1 MAIEE
6 PPSGKTVNR
15 WREYKQAGKIGMA
28 GAGAG
33 IQVAQFATGTGTLAL
48 IAAGSAASAT
58 GIGLV
63 VTGAVFTLAT
73 AGCSAVSA
81 HKSRL
86 HRNGLQ
92 AIYDRRNAYACGPVD
107 IKDTNGVNRFEHK
120 SISEDVLPYL
130 VEQKNKKYHRK
141 VVGAVPGIGLAE
153 TLRAVGKKA
162 YKAASGTLG
171 VERNRSAR
179 WLAKHLITHNCG
191 LAQAII
197 AELFSFEEMVWI
209 KDQEFDDVVKL
220 IEGKMKST

>member
-1 MAIEE
+1 MPIEE
-6 PPSGKTVNR
+6 PPPGKAVNR

-28 GAGAG
+28 GAGVG
-33 IQVAQFATGTGTLAL
+33 IQVAQLATGTGTMAL
-48 IAAGSAASAT
+48 VAAGAAASAT

-63 VTGAVFTLAT
+63 VTGAVLTLAT

-92 AIYDRRNAYACGPVD
+92 AIYERRNAYVCGPVD
-107 IKDTNGVNRFEHK
+107 KADPKGMNHFEHK

-141 VVGAVPGIGLAE
+141 VVGAVPGLGLAE

-179 WLAKHLITHNCG
+179 WLAKHLITHDC
-191 LAQAII
+191 AMTQAIV

>member
-63 VTGAVFTLAT
+63 VTGAVLTLAT
-73 AGCSAVSA
+73 AGFSAVSA

-86 HRNGLQ
+86 HRNTLQ
-92 AIYDRRNAYACGPVD
+92 AIFERRKEFICRVIDAKEPGGINH
-107 IKDTNGVNRFEHK
+107 FEHQC
-120 SISEDVLPYL
+120 ISEDVLPYL
-130 VEQKNKKYHRK
+130 IEQKNKKYHRK
-141 VVGAVPGIGLAE
+141 VVGAVPGLGLAE

-179 WLAKHLITHNCG
+179 WMAKHLITHDCA
-191 LAQAII
+191 LVQAII

-209 KDQEFDDVVKL
+209 KDQEFDEVVKL

>member
-1 MAIEE
+1 MPIEE
-6 PPSGKTVNR
+6 PPSGKSVNR

-28 GAGAG
+28 GAGVG
-33 IQVAQFATGTGTLAL
+33 VQVAQFATGTGTLAL
-48 IAAGSAASAT
+48 MAAGSAASAT

-92 AIYDRRNAYACGPVD
+92 AIYERRNAYGCGPVD
-107 IKDTNGVNRFEHK
+107 IKDSNGVNRFEHK

-141 VVGAVPGIGLAE
+141 VVGALPGIGLAE

-171 VERNRSAR
+171 VERKRSAR

-191 LAQAII
+191 LAQAIV

>member
-6 PPSGKTVNR
+6 PSPGKTVNR
-15 WREYKQAGKIGMA
+15 WTKAKFAGKFGLSA
-28 GAGAG
+28 GGG
-33 IQVAQFATGTGTLAL
+33 SISVAQTATGTGTLAL
-48 IAAGSAASAT
+48 ISAGSAASAT

-63 VTGAVFTLAT
+63 VTGAVFTLVT
-73 AGCSAVSA
+73 AGFSAVSA

-92 AIYDRRNAYACGPVD
+92 AIYDRRNAYGCGPID
-107 IKDTNGVNRFEHK
+107 IKDIKGINRFEHK
-120 SISEDVLPYL
+120 SVSEDVLPYL

-141 VVGAVPGIGLAE
+141 GVGAVPVIGLLE
-153 TLRAVGKKA
+153 TLRAVSKKA

-171 VERNRSAR
+171 VERSRSAR

-191 LAQAII
+191 LTQASV

-209 KDQEFDDVVKL
+209 KDQEFEDIVTL
-220 IEGKMKST
+220 IERKMKST

>member
-1 MAIEE
+1 MPIEE
-6 PPSGKTVNR
+6 PPSGKIVNR
-15 WREYKQAGKIGMA
+15 WRDYKRAGKIGMI
-28 GAGAG
+28 GASAG
-33 IQVAQFATGTGTLAL
+33 IQVAQMATGTGTLAL

-63 VTGAVFTLAT
+63 VTGAVFTLVT

-92 AIYDRRNAYACGPVD
+92 AIYERRKAYICRMVD
-107 IKDTNGVNRFEHK
+107 PADTKGINHFEHK

-171 VERNRSAR
+171 LERNRSAR
-179 WLAKHLITHNCG
+179 WLAKHLITHDCA
-191 LAQAII
+191 LAQAIV

-209 KDQEFDDVVKL
+209 KDQEFDEVVKL

>member
-1 MAIEE
+1 MPIEE
-6 PPSGKTVNR
+6 PPPGKAVNR

-28 GAGAG
+28 GAGVG
-33 IQVAQFATGTGTLAL
+33 IQVAQLATGTGTMAL
-48 IAAGSAASAT
+48 IAAGAAASAT

-63 VTGAVFTLAT
+63 VTGAVLTLAT

-92 AIYDRRNAYACGPVD
+92 AIYERRNAFVCGPVD
-107 IKDTNGVNRFEHK
+107 KADPTSMNHFEHK

-141 VVGAVPGIGLAE
+141 VVGAVPGLGLAE

-162 YKAASGTLG
+162 YKAASGSLG

-179 WLAKHLITHNCG
+179 WLARHLITHDC
-191 LAQAII
+191 AMTQAIV

>member
-1 MAIEE
+1 MPIEE

-92 AIYDRRNAYACGPVD
+92 AIYERRNAYGCGPVD
-107 IKDTNGVNRFEHK
+107 INDSSGVNRFEHK

-171 VERNRSAR
+171 VERSRSAR

-191 LAQAII
+191 LAQAIV